1 MNQINRS
8 VSFLDVTL
16 AHIIAD
22 EERFAQKGRCAVHLS
37 HNRAHGVLKLP
48 DTTLKELDEPLSPVS
63 SNFALMDGEWAADEL
78 GPVTGPEDH
87 RIDRPGRSMKVWLI
101 LARDS
106 ALRCQ
111 RDHAFESV

>member
-16 AHIIAD
+16 AHTIAD
-22 EERFAQKGRCAVHLS
+22 EGRFAQNGRCAVHLS
-37 HNRAHGVLKLP
+37 YNRAHGVLKLP
-48 DTTLKELDEPLSPVS
+48 DTTLKESDEPLSPVS

-87 RIDRPGRSMKVWLI
+87 RMTGLGDQAYSCTGSCSEISKRSRV
-101 LARDS
+101 
-106 ALRCQ
+106 
-111 RDHAFESV
+111 